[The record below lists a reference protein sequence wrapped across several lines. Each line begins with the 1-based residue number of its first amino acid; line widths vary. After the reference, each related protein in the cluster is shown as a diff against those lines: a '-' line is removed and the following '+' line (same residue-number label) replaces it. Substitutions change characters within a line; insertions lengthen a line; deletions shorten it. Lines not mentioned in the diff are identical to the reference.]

1 MRHIHSLADA
11 NLDGPSMV
19 TIGVFDGVHRGHQH
33 VVAQL
38 VTAAEA
44 ANATSVVLTFHPH
57 PALIIRGPQ
66 PRRYLTMP
74 DEKAALLHDLG
85 VGLVITHPFDDE
97 VRHIRAAAFVDR
109 LLNHLQM
116 AELWVG
122 ADFKMGYQREGD
134 VKFLK
139 AQAKEKGFALRVVDL
154 MDAGGEKVSSS
165 RVRSALAEGDVAEAT
180 YCLGR
185 PFRLGGE
192 VVLGDRR
199 GGHTVGFPTANL
211 ALAEERAIPARG
223 VYAAWAWVGDQR
235 LPSVVNVGVRPTF
248 DSTER
253 TIVEA
258 HLLDFDAD
266 LYGQQLVLDFI
277 ARLRGEQRFDG
288 VAELRAQI
296 GRDIKQARR
305 IFTQAER
312 ESV

>member
-19 TIGVFDGVHRGHQH
+19 TIGVFDGVHRGHQY

-38 VTAAEA
+38 VTAAKA

-57 PALIIRGPQ
+57 PALVIRGPQ
-66 PRRYLTMP
+66 PRHYLTMP
-74 DEKAALLHDLG
+74 DEKAALLHDFG

-97 VRHIRAAAFVDR
+97 VRHIRAAAFVDQ

-116 AELWVG
+116 AEIWVG
-122 ADFKMGYQREGD
+122 ADFAMGYQREGD

-139 AQAKEKGFALRVVDL
+139 AQAKEKRFALRVVDL

-185 PFRLGGE
+185 PFRLRGE

-199 GGHTVGFPTANL
+199 GHTIGFPTANL
-211 ALAEERAIPARG
+211 ALVEEHAIPARG
-223 VYAAWAWVGDQR
+223 VYAAWARVGERQR
-235 LPSVVNVGVRPTF
+235 VPSVVNVGIRPTF
-248 DSTER
+248 DTTER
-253 TIVEA
+253 TVVEA

-266 LYGQQLVLDFI
+266 LYGQQLTLDFI

-288 VAELRAQI
+288 VAELVAQV
-296 GRDIKQARR
+296 GRDIERARR
-305 IFTQAER
+305 IFAQ
-312 ESV
+312 